1 MSKVGILP
9 VPAGETP
16 EFEGFSELQVRI
28 LVVYI
33 VTSVLATVGL
43 ILRFYTGACLNQ
55 RRLGPDAFLL
65 FVSWVVY
72 LASFI
77 GMLNVFPCGFGKHLW
92 SVTEEQL
99 QCYMSKLLFLGVTYF
114 WPPTLAK
121 LSLIVLY
128 HRLNPNTGFRVALYV
143 IAFVITTYTIV
154 FTAILSGPCNPLDVG
169 SSTCLNNVALAQ
181 AVLNI
186 STDGVLVLMPVVMLW
201 GLNMPRKQKVA
212 VGCIL
217 ALGSGAVI
225 ASCVRIAY
233 VRAMINNPD
242 VLYTQGSAAVW
253 SAVEI
258 NIGIL
263 CNCLAMLK
271 PFVRRHLP
279 WLVSL
284 VGSNDG
290 SPSSEEGKA
299 KDSAVRF
306 GRFRRSGRKSSGSGA
321 GSGGAVGAGTY
332 QLHSFGR
339 DKEAC
344 KFGEADGR
352 STTVTSRSDTLKTPD
367 DLSVQKGGILVTT
380 STHMTMWRASDGDA
394 SSEGIL
400 TGSDEEGGN
409 QYETWRRK
417 HEQGP
422 GKLV

>member
-9 VPAGETP
+9 APAGETP
-16 EFEGFSELQVRI
+16 EFDGFSELQVRI

-55 RRLGPDAFLL
+55 RRLGLDAFLL
-65 FVSWVVY
+65 FASWAVY
-72 LASFI
+72 LASFV
-77 GMLNVFPCGFGKHLW
+77 GMLKVFPCGFGKHLW

-99 QCYMSKLLFLGVTYF
+99 QCYMKKLFFLGATYF

-128 HRLNPNTGFRVALYV
+128 HRINPSTGFRVALYV

-186 STDGVLVLMPVVMLW
+186 STDGVLVLMPVIMLW

-217 ALGSGAVI
+217 GLGSGAVI

-284 VGSNDG
+284 VGSDG
-290 SPSSEEGKA
+290 SSPSSEGKS
-299 KDSAVRF
+299 KDSGV
-306 GRFRRSGRKSSGSGA
+306 RFRRFRKSSRKSDGGGA
-321 GSGGAVGAGTY
+321 GGGGAVGAGNY
-332 QLHSFGR
+332 QLYSFGR

-352 STTVTSRSDTLKTPD
+352 STT
-367 DLSVQKGGILVTT
+367 G
-380 STHMTMWRASDGDA
+380 
-394 SSEGIL
+394 E
-400 TGSDEEGGN
+400 
-409 QYETWRRK
+409 
-417 HEQGP
+417 
-422 GKLV
+422 

>member
-1 MSKVGILP
+1 MP

-16 EFEGFSELQVRI
+16 EFDGFSELQVRI

-33 VTSVLATVGL
+33 VTSALATVGI

-55 RRLGPDAFLL
+55 RRLGFDAFLIL
-65 FVSWVVY
+65 ASWAVY

-99 QCYMSKLLFLGVTYF
+99 QCYMKKLLFLGVTYF

-128 HRLNPNTGFRVALYV
+128 HRLNPNLGFRVALYV

-154 FTAILSGPCNPLDVG
+154 FTAILSGPCNPLNVG

-186 STDGVLVLMPVVMLW
+186 STDGVLVLMPVIMLW

-217 ALGSGAVI
+217 GLGSGAVI

-284 VGSNDG
+284 VGSDR
-290 SPSSEEGKA
+290 SSLSEEGKS
-299 KDSAVRF
+299 KGSAVRF
-306 GRFRRSGRKSSGSGA
+306 GRFRRSSRKSA
-321 GSGGAVGAGTY
+321 GSGPGGAGACTAGNY

-344 KFGEADGR
+344 KFGEGDGR

-380 STHMTMWRASDGDA
+380 STTWKASDGDA

-400 TGSDEEGGN
+400 TSSDEESGSQYRSGKGN
-409 QYETWRRK
+409 I
-417 HEQGP
+417 GNDP
-422 GKLV
+422 GSWHGQ

>member
-1 MSKVGILP
+1 M
-9 VPAGETP
+9 
-16 EFEGFSELQVRI
+16 
-28 LVVYI
+28 
-33 VTSVLATVGL
+33 
-43 ILRFYTGACLNQ
+43 
-55 RRLGPDAFLL
+55 
-65 FVSWVVY
+65 
-72 LASFI
+72 
-77 GMLNVFPCGFGKHLW
+77 
-92 SVTEEQL
+92 
-99 QCYMSKLLFLGVTYF
+99 
-114 WPPTLAK
+114 
-121 LSLIVLY
+121 
-128 HRLNPNTGFRVALYV
+128 NTNR
-143 IAFVITTYTIV
+143 
-154 FTAILSGPCNPLDVG
+154 
-169 SSTCLNNVALAQ
+169 
-181 AVLNI
+181 
-186 STDGVLVLMPVVMLW
+186 
-201 GLNMPRKQKVA
+201 
-212 VGCIL
+212 
-217 ALGSGAVI
+217 AVI

-284 VGSNDG
+284 VGQSDG
-290 SPSSEEGKA
+290 SSSTEEGKA

-321 GSGGAVGAGTY
+321 GSGGAVGAGNY

-367 DLSVQKGGILVTT
+367 DLSVQKGGILVTK

-409 QYETWRRK
+409 QYEAWRRK
-417 HEQGP
+417 HKQGP

>member
-1 MSKVGILP
+1 MSKVGMMP
-9 VPAGETP
+9 VPGGETA
-16 EFEGFSELQVRI
+16 EFDGFSELQTRI

-33 VTSVLATVGL
+33 VTSALATFGL
-43 ILRFYTGACLNQ
+43 VLRFYTGACLSQ
-55 RRLGPDAFLL
+55 RRLGLDAFLIL
-65 FVSWVVY
+65 ASWAVY
-72 LASFI
+72 LASFV
-77 GMLNVFPCGFGKHLW
+77 GMLSVFPCGFGKHLW

-99 QCYMSKLLFLGVTYF
+99 HCYMKKLLFLGVTYF

-128 HRLNPNTGFRVALYV
+128 HRLNPNLGFRVALYV
-143 IAFVITTYTIV
+143 IAFIVTTS
-154 FTAILSGPCNPLDVG
+154 ILSGPCNPLNVG

-186 STDGVLVLMPVVMLW
+186 STDGVLVLMPVKMLW

-217 ALGSGAVI
+217 GLGSGAAI

-271 PFVRRHLP
+271 PFVRHHLH

-284 VGSNDG
+284 VGSDG
-290 SPSSEEGKA
+290 SPSSEEGTSKE
-299 KDSAVRF
+299 SAVRF
-306 GRFRRSGRKSSGSGA
+306 HRFRISTRKSGGSTAGRAGA
-321 GSGGAVGAGTY
+321 CTAGNY

-352 STTVTSRSDTLKTPD
+352 STTVTSRSDTLTTPD
-367 DLSVQKGGILVTT
+367 DLPAQQGGILVTT
-380 STHMTMWRASDGDA
+380 STTWKASDGDTG
-394 SSEGIL
+394 SEGIL
-400 TGSDEEGGN
+400 TGSDEESGN
-409 QYETWRRK
+409 QYR
-417 HEQGP
+417 P
-422 GKLV
+422 GRGTMGKD